1 MGLES
6 SSSKLA
12 QKFPRHNTP
21 VHCLLPPN
29 MLKSVSRRGNVRIT
43 ANQLTV
49 SRIVLMPLPVAL
61 VLTDNRWLQLAA
73 WALYVILGV
82 TDYFDGML
90 ARRYGF
96 TRFGRLSDPIADKIY
111 VALVFLPLG
120 ILDLMADWIVVLIL
134 LRDPLITAMRSMSE
148 RYGVTMKTA
157 TLAKY
162 KTAIQMIAGGYIL
175 FVGIVPER
183 QWTLSCM
190 GLLAGLACFFYV
202 LKRKLRGTWDPRLLT
217 MGGLMTFGFLVR
229 LLMNIQIT
237 LWVYC
242 LLILGVT
249 WVSAWKYLVDFIGGV
264 RRSGT
269 SVEARWWILYLLES
283 LAVPLFVLTLT
294 FHPSMPVWLPMLI
307 LCTEL
312 AVGALDNM
320 LTQEGIGR
328 TARHVGIKLGLQAL
342 AATGFVILAFLPGVT
357 LPAGIDPLVVL
368 ASVFGAVTIVTTV
381 VAFGRYAPR
390 IL

>member
-1 MGLES
+1 
-6 SSSKLA
+6 
-12 QKFPRHNTP
+12 
-21 VHCLLPPN
+21 
-29 MLKSVSRRGNVRIT
+29 VRIT

-61 VLTDNRWLQLAA
+61 VLTGNRWLQLVA

-90 ARRYGF
+90 ARKYGF

-148 RYGVTMKTA
+148 RYGITMKTA

-183 QWTLSCM
+183 PWTLTCM
-190 GLLAGLACFFYV
+190 GLLAGLAWFFHV
-202 LKRKLRGTWDPRLLT
+202 LKRRLRGAWDPRLLT

-229 LLMNIQIT
+229 LLTNIHVT

-249 WVSAWKYLVDFIGGV
+249 WISAWKYLVDFVRGIG
-264 RRSGT
+264 RSDR
-269 SVEARWWILYLLES
+269 SVEARWWLLYLLES
-283 LAVPLFVLTLT
+283 LAVPLFALMLT
-294 FHPSMPVWLPMLI
+294 FHPAVPVWLPMLI

-328 TARHVGIKLGLQAL
+328 TPRHMGIKLALQATM
-342 AATGFVILAFLPGVT
+342 AAGFVILAIRPGPELPG
-357 LPAGIDPLVVL
+357 GIDPLVVV
-368 ASVFGAVTIVTTV
+368 AGAFGVVTIVTTV

>member
-1 MGLES
+1 M
-6 SSSKLA
+6 
-12 QKFPRHNTP
+12 
-21 VHCLLPPN
+21 
-29 MLKSVSRRGNVRIT
+29 RIT

-61 VLTDNRWLQLAA
+61 VLTDSRWLQLVA

-134 LRDPLITAMRSMSE
+134 MRDPLITAMRSMSE
-148 RYGVTMKTA
+148 RYGITMKTA

-183 QWTLSCM
+183 PWTLSCM
-190 GLLAGLACFFYV
+190 GLLAGLAWFFYV
-202 LKRKLRGTWDPRLLT
+202 LKRRLRGMWDPRLLT

-229 LLMNIQIT
+229 VVASIQIT

-242 LLILGVT
+242 LLILSVT
-249 WVSAWKYLVDFIGGV
+249 WVSAWKYMVDFVGGL
-264 RRSGT
+264 RRSKR
-269 SVEARWWILYLLES
+269 SVEKKWWSLYSLES
-283 LAVPLFVLTLT
+283 LAVPLFVLLLA
-294 FHPSMPVWLPMLI
+294 FHPAVPVWLPMLI

-328 TARHVGIKLGLQAL
+328 TPRHMAIKLGLQAL
-342 AATGFVILAFLPGVT
+342 AASGFVLLSLSPGPVVLP
-357 LPAGIDPLVVL
+357 GIDPLVVL
-368 ASVFGAVTIVTTV
+368 ASAFGAVTVVTTV

>member
-1 MGLES
+1 M
-6 SSSKLA
+6 
-12 QKFPRHNTP
+12 
-21 VHCLLPPN
+21 
-29 MLKSVSRRGNVRIT
+29 RIT

-134 LRDPLITAMRSMSE
+134 MRDPLITAMRSMSE
-148 RYGVTMKTA
+148 RYGITMKTA

-183 QWTLSCM
+183 PWTLSCM
-190 GLLAGLACFFYV
+190 GLLAGLAWFFHV
-202 LKRKLRGTWDPRLLT
+202 LKRRLRGTWDPRLLT

-229 LLMNIQIT
+229 LLMSIHIT

-242 LLILGVT
+242 LLILAVT
-249 WVSAWKYLVDFIGGV
+249 WISAWKYLVDFIGGV
-264 RRSGT
+264 RRSRT
-269 SVEARWWILYLLES
+269 SVEARWWILYLVES
-283 LAVPLFVLTLT
+283 IAVPLFVLTLT
-294 FHPSMPVWLPMLI
+294 FHHAVPVWLPMLI

-328 TARHVGIKLGLQAL
+328 TVRHVGIKLGLQAL
-342 AATGFVILAFLPGVT
+342 AAAGFVILALVPGAIH
-357 LPAGIDPLVVL
+357 PAGIDPLVL
-368 ASVFGAVTIVTTV
+368 AASAFGAVTIVSTV

>member
-1 MGLES
+1 M
-6 SSSKLA
+6 
-12 QKFPRHNTP
+12 
-21 VHCLLPPN
+21 
-29 MLKSVSRRGNVRIT
+29 RIT

-61 VLTDNRWLQLAA
+61 VLTDNRWLQLVA
-73 WALYVILGV
+73 WTLYVVIGV

-111 VALVFLPLG
+111 VAMVFLPLG
-120 ILDLMADWIVVLIL
+120 IMDLMANWIVVLIL
-134 LRDPLITAMRSMSE
+134 LRDPLITSMRSMSE
-148 RYGVTMKTA
+148 RYGITMKTA

-183 QWTLSCM
+183 PWTLSCM
-190 GLLAGLACFFYV
+190 GLLAGLVWLLHV

-229 LLMNIQIT
+229 LLLNIQNT
-237 LWVYC
+237 LWVFC
-242 LLILGVT
+242 LVILSVT
-249 WVSAWKYLVDFIGGV
+249 WISAWKYLVDFIRGV
-264 RRSGT
+264 RRSET
-269 SVEARWWILYLLES
+269 SVKARWWILYLLES
-283 LAVPLFVLTLT
+283 IAVPLFVLMLT
-294 FHPSMPVWLPMLI
+294 FHPAMPVWLPMLI
-307 LCTEL
+307 LSTEL

-328 TARHVGIKLGLQAL
+328 T
-342 AATGFVILAFLPGVT
+342 
-357 LPAGIDPLVVL
+357 
-368 ASVFGAVTIVTTV
+368 
-381 VAFGRYAPR
+381 
-390 IL
+390 